1 MAWAA
6 TPLASAASCGEARND
21 WPTMEA
27 EGALPSSRTM
37 SHRMWETSWRLPA
50 SITPTVSV
58 KATRARSTA
67 TAGASLSWKPTT

>member
-1 MAWAA
+1 
-6 TPLASAASCGEARND
+6 LASAASCGDARSD

-27 EGALPSSRTM
+27 DGVLPSSRTM
-37 SHRMWETSWRLPA
+37 SHRMWETSCRLPA

-67 TAGASLSWKPTT
+67 TAGASSSLNPTT